1 MRDQV
6 LSWLADNVPASRL
19 QHILG
24 VEQMSIELARHYH
37 LDVEK
42 AAYAGLMHDL
52 AKYFKPSVLLQMA
65 RDEGIE
71 IDPVC
76 EATPHLLH
84 ADISAVVARDQ
95 FGMQD
100 EAVLGAIAHHTLGR
114 PGMSPLCCV
123 VFLADSL
130 EPSRGHT
137 PQLERL
143 RELSQQDLYKA
154 IWLTCDYSLKFLMD
168 SRCLIHPRTI
178 LTRNWALSRS
188 SQKVEPGSQLTDVV
202 TA

>member
-143 RELSQQDLYKA
+143 RELSQQDLHKA

-168 SRCLIHPRTI
+168 SRCLVHPRTI
-178 LTRNWALSRS
+178 LTRNWALSLS
-188 SQKVEPGSQLTDVV
+188 SQKVEPGSQLADAV